1 MPKLRCARAT
11 VDAEEERTIRKR
23 DARRHVPG
31 DGIRRARM
39 VARSCEGLR
48 TGAIAVTPG
57 GQPQTVRAR
66 RARFNRR
73 GRGGR
78 RRNLMDKWA
87 WIAMVGE
94 EKARQDMGGQAF
106 RRYVRAFN
114 ELSSTYHIRARQAIL
129 GFLASL
135 CRHWTSCLPERA
147 TSHQYPLVIPRLLV
161 RPVNARRAKASERFA
176 TLADEPRTYRR
187 DRAYRVPLT
196 LAVVLCL
203 IRALASYTHIS
214 DPAAYLR
221 VGRGVN
227 Q

>member
-114 ELSSTYHIRARQAIL
+114 ELSIHLPHTGAASDIGLPGLPMPSLDKLLARAGNFSSIPLSNTPPTRSS
-129 GFLASL
+129 G
-135 CRHWTSCLPERA
+135 ERA
-147 TSHQYPLVIPRLLV
+147 
-161 RPVNARRAKASERFA
+161 ASQS
-176 TLADEPRTYRR
+176 L
-187 DRAYRVPLT
+187 
-196 LAVVLCL
+196 
-203 IRALASYTHIS
+203 
-214 DPAAYLR
+214 
-221 VGRGVN
+221 
-227 Q
+227 